1 MRQIKIGNI
10 MIDAVTERDGP
21 WRQPK
26 DFFPV
31 LMLQYLALSSELHVI

>member
-10 MIDAVTERDGP
+10 MIDAVIERDGP

-26 DFFPV
+26 DFFPAFNAAV
-31 LMLQYLALSSELHVI
+31 